1 MDKHEFPSFERRE
14 QIPERYRWDTTRL
27 FENDEAFSRA
37 LSEAKDLEEEY
48 EIWEPTAMSS
58 GAGLFGYL
66 RFDDDATLELE
77 RLFNYVS
84 RCADEDT
91 RVGKYQD
98 LKAQLRAL
106 IARVGAAS
114 AWFAPKLLAL
124 SDETL
129 DGWYADTPGLS
140 LYRRAIDRL
149 RALKDHVLTPSEEAL
164 LAQASEMAAQPEAIF
179 SMLNDADMS
188 FEDAVD
194 SKGHSHAVT
203 HGSYFPLMQS
213 GDRSLRES
221 AYHSIYGAYG
231 RIKNTSAALLGSQT
245 KQLQFFAR
253 ARRYAD
259 TLEAALAPT
268 EVPVSV
274 YQGLIDAVHKNVS
287 ALHRYMELR
296 RRVLGLDALRYW
308 DLYVPLTKEDD
319 RRYSFDEAC
328 DLMLRALAPLG
339 EDYLGVVR
347 RAIDERWYDVYE
359 TPGKAS
365 GAYSS
370 GGRGLTPLILLNYQ
384 GTLDDIFT
392 LVHETGHSLHT
403 HLASE
408 TQPGRYAQ
416 YEMFVAEVASTT
428 NECLLLRYLLDN
440 AQDTAE
446 RAHLLNHLCE
456 QFRGTLFRQT
466 LFAEFE
472 RDVNKASARGE
483 GMGADALSERYAQ
496 LNELY
501 YGSAVTLDDE
511 IAHEWERIPHFYYN
525 YYVYVYATSFAAA
538 VALSKRILTG
548 DATARDRYIAFLAS
562 GSSKPPIELLAGAG
576 VDMASGAVV
585 DEALGTFSQTV
596 DELEGL
602 L

>member
-84 RCADEDT
+84 RRADEDT

-548 DATARDRYIAFLAS
+548 DATARDRYLAFLS
-562 GSSKPPIELLAGAG
+562 GGSSKPPIELLAGAG

>member
-27 FENDEAFSRA
+27 FENDEAFVCALGRA
-37 LSEAKDLEEEY
+37 RRLESEYAA
-48 EIWEPTAMSS
+48 WEPKAMSS
-58 GAGLFGYL
+58 GAGLLGYL

-84 RCADEDT
+84 RRADEDT

-129 DGWYADTPGLS
+129 DEWYADTPGLN
-140 LYRRAIDRL
+140 LYRRAIDRM

-245 KQLQFFAR
+245 KQLQFFAH
-253 ARRYAD
+253 ARRYVD

-287 ALHRYMELR
+287 TLHRYMELR

-408 TQPGRYAQ
+408 AQPGRYAQ

-548 DATARDRYIAFLAS
+548 DATARDRYLAFLS
-562 GSSKPPIELLAGAG
+562 GGSSKPPIELLAGAG

>member
-84 RCADEDT
+84 RRADEDT

-129 DGWYADTPGLS
+129 DGWYADTPGLN
-140 LYRRAIDRL
+140 LYRRAIDRM

-194 SKGHSHAVT
+194 SKGHRHAVT

-408 TQPGRYAQ
+408 AQPGRYAQ

-472 RDVNKASARGE
+472 RDVNEASTRGE

-548 DATARDRYIAFLAS
+548 DATARDRYLAFLAG

>member
-58 GAGLFGYL
+58 GAGLLGYL

-84 RCADEDT
+84 RRADEDT

-114 AWFAPKLLAL
+114 AWFVPRLLAL

-129 DGWYADTPGLS
+129 DGWYADTPGLN
-140 LYRRAIDRL
+140 LYRRVIDKL

-194 SKGHSHAVT
+194 SKGHRHAVT

-408 TQPGRYAQ
+408 AQPGRYAQ

-548 DATARDRYIAFLAS
+548 DATARDRYLAFLS
-562 GSSKPPIELLAGAG
+562 GGSSKPPIELLAGAG

>member
-58 GAGLFGYL
+58 GAGLLGYL

-84 RCADEDT
+84 RRADEDT

-114 AWFAPKLLAL
+114 AWFVPRLLAL

-129 DGWYADTPGLS
+129 DGWYADTPGLN
-140 LYRRAIDRL
+140 LYRRAIDRM

-408 TQPGRYAQ
+408 AQPGRYAQ

-548 DATARDRYIAFLAS
+548 DATARDRYLAFLS
-562 GSSKPPIELLAGAG
+562 GGSSKPPIELLAGAG

>member
-1 MDKHEFPSFERRE
+1 MDKREFPSFERRE
-14 QIPERYRWDTTRL
+14 EVPERYRWDTTRL

-58 GAGLFGYL
+58 GAGLLGYL

-84 RCADEDT
+84 RRADEDT

-114 AWFAPKLLAL
+114 AWFVPRLLAL

-129 DGWYADTPGLS
+129 DGWYADTLGLN
-140 LYRRAIDRL
+140 LYRRAIDRM

-287 ALHRYMELR
+287 TLHRYMELR

-370 GGRGLTPLILLNYQ
+370 GGRGLMPLILLNYQ

-408 TQPGRYAQ
+408 AQPGRYAQ

-428 NECLLLRYLLDN
+428 NECLLLRYLLDH
-440 AQDTAE
+440 AQGTAE

-548 DATARDRYIAFLAS
+548 DATARDRYLAFLS
-562 GSSKPPIELLAGAG
+562 GGSSKPPIELLAGAG
-576 VDMASGAVV
+576 VDMALGAVV

>member
-37 LSEAKDLEEEY
+37 LLEAKDLEEEY

-58 GAGLFGYL
+58 GAGLLGYL

-84 RCADEDT
+84 RRADEDT

-221 AYHSIYGAYG
+221 AYHSIYGTYG

-408 TQPGRYAQ
+408 AQPGRYAQ

-472 RDVNKASARGE
+472 RDVNEASARGE

-548 DATARDRYIAFLAS
+548 DATARDRYLAFLS
-562 GSSKPPIELLAGAG
+562 GGSSKPPIELLAGAG

>member
-27 FENDEAFSRA
+27 FENDEAFVCALGRA
-37 LSEAKDLEEEY
+37 RRLESEYAA
-48 EIWEPTAMSS
+48 WEPKAMSS
-58 GAGLFGYL
+58 GAGLLGYL

-84 RCADEDT
+84 RRADEDT

-114 AWFAPKLLAL
+114 AWFAPELLAL

-129 DGWYADTPGLS
+129 DGWYADTPGLN
-140 LYRRAIDRL
+140 LYRRAIDRM

-194 SKGHSHAVT
+194 SKGHRHAVT

-408 TQPGRYAQ
+408 AQPGRYAQ

-472 RDVNKASARGE
+472 RDVNEASTRGE

-548 DATARDRYIAFLAS
+548 DATARDRYLAFLS
-562 GSSKPPIELLAGAG
+562 GGSSKPPIELLAGAG

-585 DEALGTFSQTV
+585 DEALNTFSQTV

>member
-84 RCADEDT
+84 RRADEDT

-259 TLEAALAPT
+259 ALEAALAPT

-296 RRVLGLDALRYW
+296 RRVLGLDTLRYW

-408 TQPGRYAQ
+408 AQPGRYAQ

-472 RDVNKASARGE
+472 RDVNEASARGE

-548 DATARDRYIAFLAS
+548 DATARDRYLAFLAS

>member
-1 MDKHEFPSFERRE
+1 MDKHDFPSFERRE

-27 FENDEAFSRA
+27 FENDDAFSRA

-58 GAGLFGYL
+58 GAGLLGYL

-84 RCADEDT
+84 RRADEDT

-140 LYRRAIDRL
+140 LYRRAIDRM
-149 RALKDHVLTPSEEAL
+149 RVLKDHVLTPSEEAL

-179 SMLNDADMS
+179 SMLNDADMG

-408 TQPGRYAQ
+408 AQPGRYAQ

-472 RDVNKASARGE
+472 RDVNEASARGE

-548 DATARDRYIAFLAS
+548 DATARDRYLAFLS
-562 GSSKPPIELLAGAG
+562 GGSSKPPIELLAGAG

>member
-58 GAGLFGYL
+58 GAELLGYL

-84 RCADEDT
+84 RRADEDT

-194 SKGHSHAVT
+194 SKGHRHAVT

-287 ALHRYMELR
+287 ALYRYMELR

-408 TQPGRYAQ
+408 AQPGRYAQ

-472 RDVNKASARGE
+472 RDVNEASARGE

-548 DATARDRYIAFLAS
+548 DATARDRYLAFLS
-562 GSSKPPIELLAGAG
+562 GGSSKPPIELLAGAG

>member
-1 MDKHEFPSFERRE
+1 MDKNEFPSFERRE

-58 GAGLFGYL
+58 GAGLLGYL

-84 RCADEDT
+84 RRADEDT

-114 AWFAPKLLAL
+114 AWLAPKLLAL

-129 DGWYADTPGLS
+129 DGWYADTPGLN
-140 LYRRAIDRL
+140 LYRRAIDRM

-408 TQPGRYAQ
+408 AQPGRYAQ

-548 DATARDRYIAFLAS
+548 DATARDRYLAFLS
-562 GSSKPPIELLAGAG
+562 GGSSKPPIELLAGAG

-585 DEALGTFSQTV
+585 DEALNTFSQTV

>member
-1 MDKHEFPSFERRE
+1 MDKREFPSFERRE
-14 QIPERYRWDTTRL
+14 EVPERYRWDTTRL

-58 GAGLFGYL
+58 GAELLGYL

-84 RCADEDT
+84 RRADEDT

-287 ALHRYMELR
+287 TLHRYMELR
-296 RRVLGLDALRYW
+296 CRVLGLDALRYW

-408 TQPGRYAQ
+408 AQPGRYAQ

-428 NECLLLRYLLDN
+428 NECLLLCYLLDN

-548 DATARDRYIAFLAS
+548 DATARDRYLAFLAS

>member
-27 FENDEAFSRA
+27 FENDEAFVCALGRA
-37 LSEAKDLEEEY
+37 RRLESEYAA
-48 EIWEPTAMSS
+48 WEPKAMSS
-58 GAGLFGYL
+58 GAGLLGYL

-84 RCADEDT
+84 RRADEDT

-129 DGWYADTPGLS
+129 DGWYADTPGLN
-140 LYRRAIDRL
+140 LYRRAIDRM

-194 SKGHSHAVT
+194 SKGHRHAVT

-408 TQPGRYAQ
+408 AQPGRYAQ

-472 RDVNKASARGE
+472 RDVNEASARGE

-548 DATARDRYIAFLAS
+548 DATARDRYLAFLS
-562 GSSKPPIELLAGAG
+562 GGSSKPPIELLAGAG

-585 DEALGTFSQTV
+585 DEALNTFSQTV

>member
-48 EIWEPTAMSS
+48 AAWEPTAMSS

-84 RCADEDT
+84 RRADEDT

-259 TLEAALAPT
+259 ALEAALAPT

-296 RRVLGLDALRYW
+296 RRVLGLDTLRYW

-408 TQPGRYAQ
+408 AQPGRYAQ

-472 RDVNKASARGE
+472 RDVNEASARGE

-548 DATARDRYIAFLAS
+548 DATARDRYLAFLS
-562 GSSKPPIELLAGAG
+562 GGSSKPPIELLAGAG

>member
-58 GAGLFGYL
+58 GAGLLGYL

-84 RCADEDT
+84 RRADEDT

-140 LYRRAIDRL
+140 LYRRAIDRM

-408 TQPGRYAQ
+408 AQPGRYAQ

-472 RDVNKASARGE
+472 RDVNEASARGE

-548 DATARDRYIAFLAS
+548 DATARDRYLAFLAG

>member
-14 QIPERYRWDTTRL
+14 EVPERYRWDTTRL

-58 GAGLFGYL
+58 GAGLLGYL

-84 RCADEDT
+84 RRADEDT

-114 AWFAPKLLAL
+114 AWFVPRLLAL

-129 DGWYADTPGLS
+129 DGWYADTPGLN
-140 LYRRAIDRL
+140 LYRRAIDKL

-194 SKGHSHAVT
+194 SKGHRHAVT
-203 HGSYFPLMQS
+203 HGSYLPLMQS
-213 GDRSLRES
+213 GDRALRES

-274 YQGLIDAVHKNVS
+274 YQGLIDAVHKNVF

-392 LVHETGHSLHT
+392 LAHETGHSLHI

-408 TQPGRYAQ
+408 AQPGRYAQ

-472 RDVNKASARGE
+472 RDVNEASARGK

-548 DATARDRYIAFLAS
+548 DATARDRYLAFLAS

>member
-48 EIWEPTAMSS
+48 EIWEPKAMSS
-58 GAGLFGYL
+58 GAGLLGYL

-84 RCADEDT
+84 RRADEDT

-129 DGWYADTPGLS
+129 DGWYADTPGLN
-140 LYRRAIDRL
+140 LYRRAIDRM

-408 TQPGRYAQ
+408 AQPGRYAQ

-472 RDVNKASARGE
+472 RDVNEASTRGE

-548 DATARDRYIAFLAS
+548 DATARDRYLAFLS
-562 GSSKPPIELLAGAG
+562 GGSSKPPIELLAGAG

-585 DEALGTFSQTV
+585 DEALNTFSQTV

>member
-1 MDKHEFPSFERRE
+1 MDKREFPSFERRE
-14 QIPERYRWDTTRL
+14 EVPERYRWDTTRL

-58 GAGLFGYL
+58 GAGLLGYL

-84 RCADEDT
+84 RRADEDT

-114 AWFAPKLLAL
+114 AWFVPRLLAL

-129 DGWYADTPGLS
+129 DGWYADTPGLN
-140 LYRRAIDRL
+140 LYRRAIDRM

-194 SKGHSHAVT
+194 SKGHRHAVT

-408 TQPGRYAQ
+408 AQPGRYAQ

-472 RDVNKASARGE
+472 RDVNEASARGE

-548 DATARDRYIAFLAS
+548 DATARDRYLAFLAS

>member
-1 MDKHEFPSFERRE
+1 MDKREFPSFERRE
-14 QIPERYRWDTTRL
+14 EVPERYRWDTTRL

-48 EIWEPTAMSS
+48 EICEPTAMSS
-58 GAGLFGYL
+58 GAGLLGYL

-84 RCADEDT
+84 RRADEDT

-129 DGWYADTPGLS
+129 DGWYADTPGLN
-140 LYRRAIDRL
+140 LYRRAIDRM

-194 SKGHSHAVT
+194 SKGHRHAVT

-259 TLEAALAPT
+259 TLEAALTPT

-408 TQPGRYAQ
+408 AQPGRYAQ

-428 NECLLLRYLLDN
+428 NECLLLRYLLDH

-472 RDVNKASARGE
+472 RDVNEASARGK

-548 DATARDRYIAFLAS
+548 DATARDRYLAFLAS

-585 DEALGTFSQTV
+585 DEALNTFSQTV

>member
-84 RCADEDT
+84 RRADEDT

-106 IARVGAAS
+106 IARIGAAS

-259 TLEAALAPT
+259 ALEAALAPT

-408 TQPGRYAQ
+408 AQPGRYAQ

-472 RDVNKASARGE
+472 RDVNEASARGK

-548 DATARDRYIAFLAS
+548 DATARDRYLAFLS
-562 GSSKPPIELLAGAG
+562 GGSSKPPIELLAGAG

>member
-14 QIPERYRWDTTRL
+14 EVPERYRWDTTRL
-27 FENDEAFSRA
+27 FENDEAFVCA

-58 GAGLFGYL
+58 GAGLLGYL

-84 RCADEDT
+84 RRADEDT

-114 AWFAPKLLAL
+114 AWFVPRLLAL

-129 DGWYADTPGLS
+129 DGWYADTPGLN
-140 LYRRAIDRL
+140 LYRRAIDRM

-347 RAIDERWYDVYE
+347 RAIDERWYDVCE

-408 TQPGRYAQ
+408 AQPGRYAQ

-548 DATARDRYIAFLAS
+548 DATARDRYLAFLS
-562 GSSKPPIELLAGAG
+562 GGSSKPPIELLAGAG

-585 DEALGTFSQTV
+585 DEALDTFSQTV

>member
-58 GAGLFGYL
+58 GAGLLGYL

-84 RCADEDT
+84 RRADEDT

-114 AWFAPKLLAL
+114 AWFVPRLLAL

-140 LYRRAIDRL
+140 LYRRAIDKL

-408 TQPGRYAQ
+408 AQPGRYAQ

-472 RDVNKASARGE
+472 RDVNEASARGE

-548 DATARDRYIAFLAS
+548 DATARDRYLAFLAS

>member
-1 MDKHEFPSFERRE
+1 MDKHEFPSFEKRE

-58 GAGLFGYL
+58 GAELLGYL

-84 RCADEDT
+84 RRADEDT

-114 AWFAPKLLAL
+114 AWFVPRLLAL

-408 TQPGRYAQ
+408 AQPGRYAQ

-548 DATARDRYIAFLAS
+548 DATARDRYLAFLS
-562 GSSKPPIELLAGAG
+562 GGSSKPPIELLAGAG

-585 DEALGTFSQTV
+585 DEALNTFSQTV

>member
-37 LSEAKDLEEEY
+37 LSEEY

-84 RCADEDT
+84 RRADEDT

-259 TLEAALAPT
+259 ALEAALAPT

-296 RRVLGLDALRYW
+296 RRVLGLDTLRYW

-408 TQPGRYAQ
+408 AQPGRYAQ

-472 RDVNKASARGE
+472 RDVNEASARGE

-548 DATARDRYIAFLAS
+548 DATARDRYLAFLS
-562 GSSKPPIELLAGAG
+562 GGSSKPPIELLAGAG

>member
-58 GAGLFGYL
+58 GAELLGYL

-84 RCADEDT
+84 RRADEDT

-129 DGWYADTPGLS
+129 DGWYADTPGLN

-287 ALHRYMELR
+287 TLHRYMELR
-296 RRVLGLDALRYW
+296 CRVLGLDALRYW

-408 TQPGRYAQ
+408 AQPGRYAQ

-472 RDVNKASARGE
+472 RDVNEASARGK

-548 DATARDRYIAFLAS
+548 DATARDRYLAFLAG

>member
-1 MDKHEFPSFERRE
+1 M
-14 QIPERYRWDTTRL
+14 
-27 FENDEAFSRA
+27 
-37 LSEAKDLEEEY
+37 
-48 EIWEPTAMSS
+48 
-58 GAGLFGYL
+58 
-66 RFDDDATLELE
+66 
-77 RLFNYVS
+77 
-84 RCADEDT
+84 
-91 RVGKYQD
+91 GKYQD

-408 TQPGRYAQ
+408 AQPGRYAQ

-428 NECLLLRYLLDN
+428 NECLLLRYLLDH

-472 RDVNKASARGE
+472 RDVNETSARGE

-501 YGSAVTLDDE
+501 YGSAVMLDDE

-538 VALSKRILTG
+538 VALSKRMLAG
-548 DATARDRYIAFLAS
+548 DATARDRYLAFLAG

>member
-58 GAGLFGYL
+58 GAGLLGYL

-84 RCADEDT
+84 RRADEDT

-129 DGWYADTPGLS
+129 DGWYADTPGLN
-140 LYRRAIDRL
+140 LYRRAIDRM

-408 TQPGRYAQ
+408 AQPGRYAQ

-472 RDVNKASARGE
+472 RDVNKASARGK

-548 DATARDRYIAFLAS
+548 DATARDRYLAFLVG

>member
-1 MDKHEFPSFERRE
+1 MDKREFPSFERRE
-14 QIPERYRWDTTRL
+14 EVPERYRWDTTRL

-48 EIWEPTAMSS
+48 EIWELTAMSS
-58 GAGLFGYL
+58 GAGLLGYL

-84 RCADEDT
+84 RRADEDT

-114 AWFAPKLLAL
+114 AWFVPRLLAL

-129 DGWYADTPGLS
+129 DGWYADTPGLN
-140 LYRRAIDRL
+140 LYRRAIDKL

-194 SKGHSHAVT
+194 SKGHRHAVT

-408 TQPGRYAQ
+408 AQPGRYAQ

-548 DATARDRYIAFLAS
+548 DATARDRYLAFLS
-562 GSSKPPIELLAGAG
+562 GGSSKPPIELLAGAG

>member
-27 FENDEAFSRA
+27 FENDEAFVCALGRA
-37 LSEAKDLEEEY
+37 RRLESEYAA
-48 EIWEPTAMSS
+48 WEPTAMSS
-58 GAGLFGYL
+58 GAGLLGYL

-84 RCADEDT
+84 RRADEDT

-129 DGWYADTPGLS
+129 DGWYADTPGLN
-140 LYRRAIDRL
+140 LYRRAIDKL

-408 TQPGRYAQ
+408 AQPGRYAQ

-548 DATARDRYIAFLAS
+548 DATARDRYLAFLS
-562 GSSKPPIELLAGAG
+562 GGSSKPPIELLAGAG

>member
-84 RCADEDT
+84 RRADEDT

-408 TQPGRYAQ
+408 AQPGRYAQ

-472 RDVNKASARGE
+472 RDVNEASARGE

-548 DATARDRYIAFLAS
+548 DATARDRYLAFLS
-562 GSSKPPIELLAGAG
+562 GGSSKPPIELLAGAG

>member
-1 MDKHEFPSFERRE
+1 MDKREFPSFERRE
-14 QIPERYRWDTTRL
+14 EVPERYRWDTTRL

-84 RCADEDT
+84 RRADEDT

-129 DGWYADTPGLS
+129 DGWYADTPGLN

-164 LAQASEMAAQPEAIF
+164 LAQASEMAVQPEAIF

-408 TQPGRYAQ
+408 AQPGRYAQ

-428 NECLLLRYLLDN
+428 NECLLLHYLLDN

-446 RAHLLNHLCE
+446 HAHLLNHLCE

-472 RDVNKASARGE
+472 RDVNEASARGE

-548 DATARDRYIAFLAS
+548 DATARDRYLAFLAG

>member
-58 GAGLFGYL
+58 GAELLGYL

-84 RCADEDT
+84 RRADEDT

-408 TQPGRYAQ
+408 AQPGRYAQ

-548 DATARDRYIAFLAS
+548 DATARDRYLAFLS
-562 GSSKPPIELLAGAG
+562 GGSSKPPIELLAGAG

>member
-27 FENDEAFSRA
+27 FENDEAFVCALGRA
-37 LSEAKDLEEEY
+37 RRLESEYAA
-48 EIWEPTAMSS
+48 WEPKAMSS
-58 GAGLFGYL
+58 GAGLLGYL

-84 RCADEDT
+84 RRADEDT

-129 DGWYADTPGLS
+129 DGWYADTPGLN

-149 RALKDHVLTPSEEAL
+149 RALKDHVLAPSEEAL

-245 KQLQFFAR
+245 KQLQFFAH
-253 ARRYAD
+253 ARRYVD

-287 ALHRYMELR
+287 TLHRYMELR

-408 TQPGRYAQ
+408 AQPGRYAQ

-548 DATARDRYIAFLAS
+548 DATARDRYLAFLS
-562 GSSKPPIELLAGAG
+562 GGSSKPPIELLAGAG

>member
-27 FENDEAFSRA
+27 FENDEAFVCALGRA
-37 LSEAKDLEEEY
+37 RRLESEYAA
-48 EIWEPTAMSS
+48 WEPTAMSS
-58 GAGLFGYL
+58 GAGLLGYL

-84 RCADEDT
+84 RRADEDT

-114 AWFAPKLLAL
+114 AWLAPKLLAL

-129 DGWYADTPGLS
+129 DGWYADTPGLN
-140 LYRRAIDRL
+140 LYRRAIDRM

-408 TQPGRYAQ
+408 AQPGRYAQ

-548 DATARDRYIAFLAS
+548 DATARDRYLAFLS
-562 GSSKPPIELLAGAG
+562 GGSSKPPIELLAGAG

>member
-1 MDKHEFPSFERRE
+1 MDKHEFSSFERRE

-84 RCADEDT
+84 RRADEDT

-129 DGWYADTPGLS
+129 DGWYADTPGLN

-164 LAQASEMAAQPEAIF
+164 LAQASEMAVQPEAIF

-296 RRVLGLDALRYW
+296 RRVLGLDTLRYW

-408 TQPGRYAQ
+408 AQLGRYAQ

-472 RDVNKASARGE
+472 RDVNEASARGE

-548 DATARDRYIAFLAS
+548 DATARDRYLAFLS
-562 GSSKPPIELLAGAG
+562 GGSSKPPIELLAGAG

>member
-84 RCADEDT
+84 RRADEDT

-129 DGWYADTPGLS
+129 DGWYADTPGLN

-194 SKGHSHAVT
+194 SKGHRHAVT

-408 TQPGRYAQ
+408 AQPGRYAQ

-472 RDVNKASARGE
+472 RDVNEASARGE

-548 DATARDRYIAFLAS
+548 DATARDRYLAFLS
-562 GSSKPPIELLAGAG
+562 GGSSKPPIELLAGAG

>member
-58 GAGLFGYL
+58 GAGLLGYL

-84 RCADEDT
+84 RRADEDT

-140 LYRRAIDRL
+140 LYRRAIDRM

-164 LAQASEMAAQPEAIF
+164 LAQASEMAVQPEAIF

-296 RRVLGLDALRYW
+296 RRVLGLDTLRYW

-408 TQPGRYAQ
+408 AQPGRYAQ

-428 NECLLLRYLLDN
+428 NECLLLHYLLDN

-472 RDVNKASARGE
+472 RDVNEASARGE

-548 DATARDRYIAFLAS
+548 DATARDRYLAFLAS

>member
-1 MDKHEFPSFERRE
+1 MDKNEFPSFERRE

-58 GAGLFGYL
+58 GAGLLGYL

-84 RCADEDT
+84 RRADEDT

-114 AWFAPKLLAL
+114 AWLAPKLLAL

-129 DGWYADTPGLS
+129 DGWYADTSGLN
-140 LYRRAIDRL
+140 LYRRAIDRM

-231 RIKNTSAALLGSQT
+231 RIKNTSAALLGFQT

-408 TQPGRYAQ
+408 AQPGRYAQ

-548 DATARDRYIAFLAS
+548 DATARDRYLAFLS
-562 GSSKPPIELLAGAG
+562 GGSSKPPIELLAGAG